1 MLEIKVLYFYLLFWI
16 DTIFLPDALVV
27 VEEPGG

>member
-16 DTIFLPDALVV
+16 DTIFLPDAVV